1 MDVIRHDALLTMK
14 VTLHSRIH
22 EWRET
27 TEDGRARIV
36 RASWDG
42 RTWMFEETFK
52 DAPDW
57 TRVTSPKIENFEELR
72 DVLWRK
78 YQRNRVPWHM
88 VEHLDGILKDM
99 REAAGPEASESSAP

>member
-1 MDVIRHDALLTMK
+1 MPVRTMK

-27 TEDGRARIV
+27 IDGRVRIV
-36 RASWDG
+36 RASWDA
-42 RTWMFEETFK
+42 RSWSFEETFK
-52 DAPDW
+52 DAPEW
-57 TRVTSPKIENFEELR
+57 TVLEKPTLENYEELR

-88 VEHLDGILKDM
+88 VETVDKIIEDL
-99 REAAGPEASESSAP
+99 REANAADEASR